1 MKRKTFTKKQRK
13 EISTKTNNKCCYCG
27 EYLNEV
33 FHVAHIIP
41 FIQLKARNIIDNDFN
56 NYMASCPQ
64 CNRFERGG
72 GLEFFRGE
80 LMEQTKTALRDSV
93 NYRFALKYNQIVE
106 TPTPI
111 VFYFETLDNNLKKP
125 FISSFEIEA

>member
-1 MKRKTFTKKQRK
+1 MIKRKTFSKKQRN
-13 EISTKTNNKCCYCG
+13 EIALKTNKRCCYCG
-27 EYLNEV
+27 EDLKSI
-33 FHVAHIIP
+33 FHIAHIIP
-41 FIQLKARNIIDNDFN
+41 FLQLKSKGIEDNDAD

-93 NYRFALKYNQIVE
+93 NYRFALKYNQIKE
-106 TPTPI
+106 TPTLV
-111 VFYFETLDNNLKKP
+111 VFYFETLV
-125 FISSFEIEA
+125 

>member
-1 MKRKTFTKKQRK
+1 MAIKRKSFSKKAR
-13 EISTKTNNKCCYCG
+13 ENIALKTNNNCCYCG
-27 EYLNEV
+27 EPLKENG

-41 FIQLKARNIIDNDFN
+41 FIQLKAKGIQDNDFN

-72 GLEFFRGE
+72 GLEFFREE

-93 NYRFALKYNQIVE
+93 NYRFALKYKQIIE

-111 VFYFETLDNNLKKP
+111 VFYFEQLL
-125 FISSFEIEA
+125 